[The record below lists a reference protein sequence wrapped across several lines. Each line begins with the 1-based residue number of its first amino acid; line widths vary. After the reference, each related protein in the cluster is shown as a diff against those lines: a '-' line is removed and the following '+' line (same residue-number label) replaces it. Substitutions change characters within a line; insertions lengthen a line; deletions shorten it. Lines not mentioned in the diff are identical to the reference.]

1 MNRQIQVASLALIL
15 LMCLAAYAILLFAK
29 AERQR
34 DLQTLQTRMNI
45 VAESRVEA
53 VNDWLRA
60 RYEVLL
66 GLGRNESLQ
75 LYTRVLTLSGTE
87 GPLDED
93 PQQADYLRNLLN
105 ATAERSGF
113 LSERVLG
120 SLPANVR
127 PLGIAGLA
135 LLNPEGRP
143 LVATTGM
150 PPIAGRLAEF
160 VARTPPTERGLL
172 DLHPGPTDRPTL
184 GFLVPVLG
192 PDEEGPG
199 SRVIARLLAVGP
211 VDERFFTGLIQP
223 GATARTAESYLI
235 RRSETLVEYLTPLLD
250 GSAPLSRRLALDTPD
265 LIDAEALQ
273 DPGRFHRGLD
283 YAAADAFAVSRRIPG
298 TDWVLVHRI
307 GAAEALA
314 ESEARLGL
322 LLSLAA
328 LVGVV
333 FIATLVLV
341 WRFATSRRVEE
352 AARRYRHSSERFEA
366 LSRFLDI
373 VTDSQPHPILV
384 VDAENRVSFANRRA
398 TEVAGLGAGE
408 AVGRSLAGVLGHD
421 RARVYEAI
429 DRAVL
434 DGGEARVE
442 LSRFEDETGGEQV
455 WRSYHRPLDT
465 GEDGAPAVLITI
477 EDLTDLVRERA
488 RRERNTDRLIET
500 LVGLVDERD
509 PDSAHQS
516 RHVAQVARTIA
527 GDMGLDPSSVE
538 TVEQAARLVNIGKI
552 RIPRSILTKDGALTE
567 EESRL
572 VRRALDDGP
581 ALLRDIEFD
590 GPVLETLAQINECCD
605 GSGRPLGLAGEEI
618 LITARIVAI
627 ANAFVALISPRAF
640 RDARSFDEAA
650 AILMAESGRRFDRRV
665 VLSLLNHLDNRGGR
679 ESWAGMVSPP
689 R

>member
-1 MNRQIQVASLALIL
+1 VNRQIQVAGAVIIL
-15 LMCLAAYAILLFAK
+15 FLCLGAYAILLFAK

-53 VNDWLRA
+53 VNDWLGA

-66 GLGRNESLQ
+66 GLARNESLQ
-75 LYTRVLTLSGTE
+75 LYTRVLALSGTE
-87 GPLDED
+87 VDED
-93 PQQADYLRNLLN
+93 PEQADYLRHLLN
-105 ATAERSGF
+105 TTAERSGL

-120 SLPANVR
+120 PLPANVR

-135 LLNPEGRP
+135 LLDPEGRP
-143 LVATTGM
+143 LVSTAGM
-150 PPIAGRLAEF
+150 PPIAGPLAEF
-160 VARTPPTERGLL
+160 VARTPPTGRGLL

-192 PDEEGPG
+192 PDEEGTG
-199 SRVIARLLAVGP
+199 SHVIARLLGVGP
-211 VDERFFTGLIQP
+211 VDERFFTALIQP
-223 GATARTAESYLI
+223 GATARTSESYLI
-235 RRSETLVEYLTPLLD
+235 RRTDGLVEYLTPLLD
-250 GSAPLSRRLALDTPD
+250 GSAPLSRRLALNTPD
-265 LIDAEALQ
+265 LVDAEALR
-273 DPGRFHRGLD
+273 DPGHFHQGLD
-283 YAAADAFAVSRRIPG
+283 YAARASFAVSRRIAG
-298 TDWVLVHRI
+298 TDWVLVHRL
-307 GAAEALA
+307 GATEALA

-333 FIATLVLV
+333 FVATLVLV

-352 AARRYRHSSERFEA
+352 AAHRYRRSSERFEA
-366 LSRFLDI
+366 LSCFLDI

-384 VDAENRVSFANRRA
+384 VDAKNQVTFANRRA

-434 DGGEARVE
+434 DSGESRVE
-442 LSRFEDETGGEQV
+442 LARFEDETGGEQV
-455 WRSYHRPLDT
+455 WRSYHRPFST
-465 GEDGAPAVLITI
+465 GEDGAPAVLITL
-477 EDLTDLVRERA
+477 EDLTDLVRERT
-488 RRERNTDRLIET
+488 RRERNTHRLIET

-527 GDMGLDPSSVE
+527 EDMGLDPSAVE

-572 VRRALDDGP
+572 VRQALDDGP

-590 GPVLETLAQINECCD
+590 GPVLETLSQINECFD
-605 GSGRPLGLAGEEI
+605 GSGRPLGLAGGEI
-618 LITARIVAI
+618 LITAQIVAI

-640 RDARSFDEAA
+640 RDARSPDEASA
-650 AILMAESGRRFDRRV
+650 MLMTEIGRRFDRRV
-665 VLSLLNHLDNRGGR
+665 VSCLLNHLDNRGGR
-679 ESWAGMVSPP
+679 ESWAGMSS
-689 R
+689 RLR